1 MAKVRKKISFKG
13 KKIYVGIDVHKK
25 QWTICICTEHTNY
38 RPFSME
44 PDPQILINYLKK
56 NFPGGQYTCAY
67 EAGFSGFVLYEAL
80 WESFIECLVIHPAD
94 IPTSHKET
102 QFKTD
107 SRDALKIAKSLRAG
121 QLQSIHIPD
130 KLLQQERSLVRTR
143 QQLTADLVRYKCR
156 VKSLLAF
163 YNISIPEQ
171 FQKANWNNDMR
182 GWLWDLEFPCDI
194 GAKSIRFLMS
204 MLEYTRAMRLNID
217 THLGELARSTR
228 YEQQVELLTSV
239 CGFATI
245 RAIKFLVEIG
255 DIKRF
260 PNMDKLAC
268 FVGLVPA
275 SSNSGNKVIQKEL
288 TVRGHKHLRTML
300 IEAAWVA
307 IGTDPAMAHKYAQLK
322 KRMLAQQAIVAVAR
336 SLLARIRFVLIN
348 KVKYQKG
355 IIN

>member
-1 MAKVRKKISFKG
+1 MYTKNSGRSVSVPSIPITGHF
-13 KKIYVGIDVHKK
+13 
-25 QWTICICTEHTNY
+25 QWNPI
-38 RPFSME
+38 PKFSLTTSRR
-44 PDPQILINYLKK
+44 I
-56 NFPGGQYTCAY
+56 YTCAY

-204 MLEYTRAMRLNID
+204 MLEYTRASLLSAGLLPSGPLNSSSKSATSNDSPIWINSRVLSDLFPHLAIVETRSFKRSLPFAGTSTCVPCLSKLHGWPSVLTLLWLTNMLNLKNECLLNRLLLRWPD
-217 THLGELARSTR
+217 PSSRGSGSSSSTR
-228 YEQQVELLTSV
+228 SNIKKVSSIDSFQRGLMLNAFCSYIVRLPSIVCFPLLLFLYRI
-239 CGFATI
+239 CGWFSPD
-245 RAIKFLVEIG
+245 R
-255 DIKRF
+255 
-260 PNMDKLAC
+260 
-268 FVGLVPA
+268 
-275 SSNSGNKVIQKEL
+275 
-288 TVRGHKHLRTML
+288 
-300 IEAAWVA
+300 
-307 IGTDPAMAHKYAQLK
+307 
-322 KRMLAQQAIVAVAR
+322 
-336 SLLARIRFVLIN
+336 
-348 KVKYQKG
+348 
-355 IIN
+355 